1 MTESWGVD
9 IALKQDRKSVLL
21 YLSCDS
27 KLLMFFFAGRDRG
40 KCISV
45 SIAVYQVSGSVLI
58 FSRGDTISGNA
69 AVIGITTQLGG

>member
-9 IALKQDRKSVLL
+9 IALKQDRKGMVL

-27 KLLMFFFAGRDRG
+27 QLLMFSLAGRDRG
-40 KCISV
+40 GKCISI

-58 FSRGDTISGNA
+58 FSRGDIVSGNA
-69 AVIGITTQLGG
+69 AVIGITT